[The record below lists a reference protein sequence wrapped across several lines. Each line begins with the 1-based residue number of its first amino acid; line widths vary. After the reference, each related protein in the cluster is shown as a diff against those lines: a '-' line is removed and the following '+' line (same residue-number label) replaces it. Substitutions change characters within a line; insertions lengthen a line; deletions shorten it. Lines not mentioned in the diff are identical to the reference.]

1 MPRLSPASGDPRQAS
16 GRGFVS
22 LALPRRRR
30 RRPLAASGAEFAAWA
45 PATSAAPL
53 LARRSPRAA
62 MMPALGLGARAR
74 GTRCTHSGLYTTRQ
88 SPRSFAI
95 SDPYVGARLLSSKST
110 TSSSSSSSSPSDEDN
125 RNDRDISTSTAN
137 SEAPRGNNDNDDN
150 AYDLKKTVAIL
161 TGSQF
166 INNLGFGC
174 VIPVLPLFASDM
186 GLGASGVGLI
196 LSTSAVAR
204 LCLNIPLGRLSDR
217 IGRKPLMV
225 GGQIGTAIASIGT
238 GVCSTLPQLLACRLL
253 LGAGSSA
260 ALSGSG
266 AYMADIT
273 TRAPDQRAKIIGF
286 QSTVINIAYAVG
298 PAVGGY
304 LCDLYGARLMF
315 FIVGGAAL
323 ITSAGFSSL
332 PETYRGLESTKS
344 NSGNGREN
352 ADEAAVVVPRQQAS
366 AWQVYRPLLLNPDQQ
381 GLMGMNFAVFGS
393 YSALMTVFPL
403 FAASVL
409 GADGSVA
416 EVGALFAS
424 GAVVGFVVSISL
436 SCVLILYFL
445 CLLRN

>member
-1 MPRLSPASGDPRQAS
+1 MGGS
-16 GRGFVS
+16 
-22 LALPRRRR
+22 
-30 RRPLAASGAEFAAWA
+30 
-45 PATSAAPL
+45 
-53 LARRSPRAA
+53 
-62 MMPALGLGARAR
+62 
-74 GTRCTHSGLYTTRQ
+74 
-88 SPRSFAI
+88 
-95 SDPYVGARLLSSKST
+95 
-110 TSSSSSSSSPSDEDN
+110 TSSSHAADD
-125 RNDRDISTSTAN
+125 
-137 SEAPRGNNDNDDN
+137 NNDHGDKKHHD
-150 AYDLKKTVAIL
+150 YDLKKTVVVL

-204 LCLNIPLGRLSDR
+204 LCLNIPLGRLADR

-225 GGQIGTAIASIGT
+225 GGQIGTAVASLAT

-332 PETYRGLESTKS
+332 PETYHGLKS
-344 NSGNGREN
+344 ANSDGGGNKNN
-352 ADEAAVVVPRQQAS
+352 ADEAAAVLPRQAS
-366 AWQVYRPLLLNPDQQ
+366 AWQV
-381 GLMGMNFAVFGS
+381 
-393 YSALMTVFPL
+393 
-403 FAASVL
+403 
-409 GADGSVA
+409 
-416 EVGALFAS
+416 
-424 GAVVGFVVSISL
+424 
-436 SCVLILYFL
+436 
-445 CLLRN
+445 